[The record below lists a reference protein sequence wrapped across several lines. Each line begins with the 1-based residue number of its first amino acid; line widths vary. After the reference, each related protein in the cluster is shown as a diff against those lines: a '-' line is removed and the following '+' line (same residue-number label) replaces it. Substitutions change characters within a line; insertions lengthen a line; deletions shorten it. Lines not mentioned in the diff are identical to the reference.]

1 MRRFILL
8 ISLVAILASMLPAS
22 EFDWMVRQVSRE
34 SGVEPVHIPF
44 FGLARFVVA
53 VSYPAGATDLHLA
66 VFENTGMAPERFA
79 TTMDSAAGSSWKP
92 MIRVRSRNGES
103 THIYLQRA
111 GKQVRLLIG
120 TLERSEATL
129 VEVRVKPEELM
140 QFVDEHSIAIDH
152 SAVFS
157 RRPEGREPVN

>member
-1 MRRFILL
+1 MRRCFIL
-8 ISLVAILASMLPAS
+8 ISFVAICSLLLPAS

-34 SGVEPVHIPF
+34 SGVEPLHIPF

-53 VSYPAGATDLHLA
+53 VGHPAGATDLHLA
-66 VFENTGMAPERFA
+66 VFEKTEIPPERFA
-79 TTMDSAAGSSWKP
+79 TIIDSATGSSWKP

-103 THIYLQRA
+103 TNIYFRQA

-120 TLERSEATL
+120 TLERNEATL

-140 QFVDEHSIAIDH
+140 RFVDEHKH
-152 SAVFS
+152 
-157 RRPEGREPVN
+157 GH